1 MGRPKGSKNKPK
13 DALNQSR
20 TINLSEKSKKLSER
34 PVKGSQCSVC
44 TKCGNKFEQ
53 DFKPEIN
60 AYTDFK
66 ICPECRQREV
76 YDKQKQMEQNGST
89 VYNAILQYHPF
100 PAQQEMHEAFENHR
114 FLVLSCIIPGQM
126 VQGANKPIE
135 SVQVGNYII
144 SHKSRSSLVERT
156 MKKPYSG
163 NVCEIKTGLTL
174 PLTVTEEHPVLF
186 CAAKREKKN
195 NKSIYYK
202 LKEAFIPVK
211 NIANAIKRP
220 NYKEDGVYCFIKIP
234 RIKGNKETPSLTSDI
249 AFLAGLFF
257 LSGRYCE
264 GFSEISIPKNSFETQ
279 EKLDEIMDSCGFMY
293 DKYTEG
299 KCLKYN
305 VYSDE
310 LTAEFWSLFGSKKEH
325 CDSGIPVQI
334 LHNAN
339 DDVVL
344 SFLQGLYQGCNGR
357 THCSRKGLVFRTQN
371 YSLATDIQLALTR
384 LAIVSSLRYVDD
396 SQNNFTYIVY
406 IRDTPSA
413 LKLGFE
419 QDFTKCHTSARFFTE
434 DGLYV
439 AITSINTKK
448 YKGNVYDLTTTDHSF
463 SVNNVV
469 VHNCGN
475 RTGKD
480 RFSNMA
486 GIMYFV
492 ECLNENRHL
501 DNPELVPSVYWW
513 IIAPTEPMAQQNWL
527 EINRFFPK
535 DWVISKSNSTMTLY
549 TIGGGMIEVRSA
561 YNPESL
567 VGVGL
572 DLVTITEA
580 ARIQDLQTVW
590 ANLEAR
596 LSSPGRG
603 REKDRVGK
611 KYGVGKA
618 IINSSPIGRN
628 YFYNMWTWGQPNHDE
643 YSSDWVSFQLPWT
656 VNPANAEKAKEIIHT
671 RYGDITYEES
681 LRRRIGD
688 RMYRQNFLADFLAGS
703 GEVFKDFKEKCCVD
717 IFSPKFQFDHVKR
730 MEYIKEWKKPV
741 PGRRYRISW
750 DIATGSSED
759 SPVLMIRDM
768 SNNNIVNLID
778 LYGKDYEM
786 QYDTIA
792 YWSKYYNGAEC
803 VYSSTG
809 HTACVGQLLKRG
821 VYEIE
826 IQEQGGKKAM
836 YVQNAETAV
845 QNGDVHLLMD
855 GSVEAQTALAQ
866 IMDYTEKDGKYS
878 NNAEPHDDWASAL
891 YINYYDYQVQ
901 SAKMPFLG
909 MFDFI

>member
-13 DALNQSR
+13 DALNASKS
-20 TINLSEKSKKLSER
+20 INLSQKSKRLSEK
-34 PVKGSQCSVC
+34 PTKGSEHSVC
-44 TKCGNKFEQ
+44 SKCGKAFEQ
-53 DFKPEIN
+53 EYKPEIN
-60 AYTDFK
+60 AYTEYP
-66 ICPECRQREV
+66 ICPDCRQREA
-76 YDKQKQMEQNGST
+76 YDKQKEMEQNGST
-89 VYNAILQYHPF
+89 VYNALLQYHPF

-114 FLVLSCIIPGQM
+114 FLVLSCVLPGQI
-126 VQGANKPIE
+126 VKGINLPIE
-135 SVQVGNYII
+135 LVRPGDCVV
-144 SHKSRSSLVERT
+144 SHKSRGCLVERT

-186 CAAKREKKN
+186 CAAKKEKVD
-195 NKSIYYK
+195 NKTVYHK
-202 LKEAFIPVK
+202 LKESFIPVK
-211 NIANAIKRP
+211 NIERAIKKP
-220 NYKEDGVYCFIKIP
+220 TYKEDDIYCFVKIP
-234 RIKGNKETPSLTSDI
+234 RIKGRILTPNLSKDS
-249 AFLAGLFF
+249 AFLAGLFYI
-257 LSGRYCE
+257 SGKFTKDAIDIFVSQSKNDTIAE
-264 GFSEISIPKNSFETQ
+264 VESILG
-279 EKLDEIMDSCGFMY
+279 KLDCSFSKSESQRNAF
-293 DKYTEG
+293 KYSIVSDD
-299 KCLKYN
+299 LK
-305 VYSDE
+305 S
-310 LTAEFWSLFGSKKEH
+310 EFLSLFGVNKEY
-325 CDSGIPVQI
+325 CEQGLPIQI
-334 LHNAN
+334 LYNEN
-339 DDVVL
+339 QEILL
-344 SFLQGLYQGCNGR
+344 SFMRGLYQDFTKR
-357 THCSRKGLVFRTQN
+357 AQCSRKGLVFRTQN
-371 YSLATDIQLALTR
+371 YSVATDIQLALTR
-384 LAIVSSLRYVDD
+384 LEIVSSVRYVEKLSDFSYMVSVKD
-396 SQNNFTYIVY
+396 SC
-406 IRDTPSA
+406 SA
-413 LKLGFE
+413 LKLGFSQE
-419 QDFTKCHTSARFFTE
+419 FTKCHTSARFFTE
-434 DGLYV
+434 DGLYA
-439 AITSINTKK
+439 AITSINVQK
-448 YKGNVYDLTTTDHSF
+448 YKGNVYDLTTQDHSF
-463 SVNNVV
+463 TVNNVAI
-469 VHNCGN
+469 HNCGN

-501 DNPELVPSVYWW
+501 DKPELVPSVYWW

-535 DWVISKSNSTMTLY
+535 DWVVTKSNSTMTLY

-603 REKDRVGK
+603 REKDRVGR

-656 VNPANAEKAKEIIHT
+656 VNPANEEKAKEIIHT
-671 RYGDITYEES
+671 KYGDITYEES

-688 RMYRQNFLADFLAGS
+688 RMYRQNYLADFLAGS

-730 MEYIKEWKKPV
+730 MEYITEWKKPV

-855 GSVEAQTALAQ
+855 GSVESQIALAQ
-866 IMDYTEKDGKYS
+866 ILDYTEKDGKYS

-901 SAKMPFLG
+901 MSKKPFMG